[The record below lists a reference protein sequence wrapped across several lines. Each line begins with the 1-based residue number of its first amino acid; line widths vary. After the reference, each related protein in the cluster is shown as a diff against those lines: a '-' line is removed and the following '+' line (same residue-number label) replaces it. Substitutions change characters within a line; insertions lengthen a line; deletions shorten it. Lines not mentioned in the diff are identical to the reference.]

1 MLSIPQNSCSPC
13 ILHFLGSPSFPELSL
28 PGKHHQSFATCCTLP
43 QKHPSCRILKRDEF
57 RSTSSDEDRNNGLF
71 YFLRP
76 PLFPPAF
83 HLDVNIFPPL
93 SVSVSF
99 TYLSRGH
106 IQNILLGLNFVM
118 FYFSYFEGKFL
129 LQD

>member
-1 MLSIPQNSCSPC
+1 MIGAHSLTPSGVISLIFCFMLWGTRLRSEPPIPDTSR
-13 ILHFLGSPSFPELSL
+13 
-28 PGKHHQSFATCCTLP
+28 K
-43 QKHPSCRILKRDEF
+43 ILKRDEF